1 MPPPRRLPWR
11 GDGETA
17 GPKTERSVAA
27 GGWNPAQAPHIE
39 SMAQW
44 QASFKREPSKTK
56 AELREML
63 TAAVRNTQP
72 GAEQDQGPKDIPRAE
87 GKKVRS

>member
-1 MPPPRRLPWR
+1 
-11 GDGETA
+11 
-17 GPKTERSVAA
+17 
-27 GGWNPAQAPHIE
+27 
-39 SMAQW
+39 
-44 QASFKREPSKTK
+44 
-56 AELREML
+56 ML